1 MEKALD
7 LSFLKMTYRYECLL
21 ALVLTVGGFWWL
33 AIGTQ
38 AFIATFTIIL
48 ILLTARSLSQYKR
61 NTEDFTPMDIA
72 LARIPFRY
80 ELLLVIAVIIWIL
93 WAIAAGTVGF
103 MLGLGIVFLALI
115 ARSVS
120 QLKRNGAT
128 TINEIDPLA

>member
-1 MEKALD
+1 MEEALD
-7 LSFLKMTYRYECLL
+7 LSFIKMTYRYEVLL
-21 ALVLTVGGFWWL
+21 ALVLTVGVFWWL

-38 AFIATFTIIL
+38 AFIATFTIVL
-48 ILLTARSLSQYKR
+48 VLLTARSLSQYKR
-61 NTEDFTPMDIA
+61 NTEDFTAMDIA

-93 WAIAAGTVGF
+93 WAIAAGTVGI

-120 QLKRNGAT
+120 QLKRNAAT
-128 TINEIDPLA
+128 TVSALEL

>member
-1 MEKALD
+1 MEEALD
-7 LSFLKMTYRYECLL
+7 LSFIKMTYRYEVLL
-21 ALVLTVGGFWWL
+21 ALVLTVGVFWWL

-38 AFIATFTIIL
+38 AFIATFTIVL
-48 ILLTARSLSQYKR
+48 VLLTARSLSQYKR
-61 NTEDFTPMDIA
+61 NTEDFTAMDIA

-80 ELLLVIAVIIWIL
+80 ELLLVIAVSIWIL

-120 QLKRNGAT
+120 QLKRNAAT
-128 TINEIDPLA
+128 TVSALEL

>member
-1 MEKALD
+1 MEEALD
-7 LSFLKMTYRYECLL
+7 LSFIKMTYRYEVLL
-21 ALVLTVGGFWWL
+21 ALVLTVGVFWWL

-38 AFIATFTIIL
+38 AFIATFTIVL
-48 ILLTARSLSQYKR
+48 VLLTARSLSQYKR
-61 NTEDFTPMDIA
+61 NTEDFTAMDIA

-120 QLKRNGAT
+120 QLKRNAAT
-128 TINEIDPLA
+128 TVSALEL